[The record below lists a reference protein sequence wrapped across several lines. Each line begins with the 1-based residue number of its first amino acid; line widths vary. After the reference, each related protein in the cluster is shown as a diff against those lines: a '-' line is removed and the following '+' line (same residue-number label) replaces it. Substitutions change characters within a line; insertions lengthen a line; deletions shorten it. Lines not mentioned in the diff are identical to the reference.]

1 MTNTPIQITTDL
13 SKVLERIDTRLDKI
27 DAKFDKI
34 DAKFETLQKEV
45 SEFRTETKVSL
56 ESVRGDIKVLDE
68 KVDGMDKRLEKV
80 ETSQLSVVKDI
91 ADLKGAKSLIIPII
105 VAVTT
110 SLLTLLIRSIPN
122 P

>member
-13 SKVLERIDTRLDKI
+13 SKVLERIDTRLDR
-27 DAKFDKI
+27 I

>member
-1 MTNTPIQITTDL
+1 MTNTPIQVTTDL
-13 SKVLERIDTRLDKI
+13 SKVLERIDSRLDKI
-27 DAKFDKI
+27 DAKFDRI
-34 DAKFETLQKEV
+34 DVRLETLQKEV

-56 ESVRGDIKVLDE
+56 ESVKGDINVLNE
-68 KVDGMDKRLEKV
+68 KVDGMDKRLSQL
-80 ETSQLSVVKDI
+80 ETAQLSVVKDI

>member
-13 SKVLERIDTRLDKI
+13 SKVLERIDSRLDKI

>member
-1 MTNTPIQITTDL
+1 MTNTPIQITTEL
-13 SKVLERIDTRLDKI
+13 SKVLERIDSRLDRL
-27 DAKFDKI
+27 DAKFD
-34 DAKFETLQKEV
+34 TLHKEV

-56 ESVRGDIKVLDE
+56 ESVKGDIKVLDE

-110 SLLTLLIRSIPN
+110 SLLTLLIRAIPN